1 MEKNKIALVTY
12 SLSAGG
18 LERIVANSTFLFE
31 EMGYEVHLY
40 VVNSSVDYPF
50 TGTLHCYKIDTL
62 STLGKA
68 KAYIKLKQSIQSHG
82 FHTIIDHRYRLN
94 KATELFWQK
103 VIYRQQNV
111 LHYIHSARL
120 YNYIFRSKLWNKL
133 LFKNQLFI
141 CVSKG
146 IEEQVRA
153 VFPAL
158 HTQTIY
164 NYVQIDEPTVLMDMP
179 QKYIVALGRMDH
191 SNVKQIDVLLAC
203 YAASTLPL
211 HHIHLLILGDG
222 IRLKQM
228 QQLAIDLGISNT
240 VSFKGF
246 VKNPSPYLKQA
257 LFTTLTSKYEGLPTV
272 LIESL
277 LLGTPVVSFNCA
289 TGPNEIVEDGQ
300 NGLLVADQHTDQF
313 TQALNQMIDDD
324 EQYQYMKN
332 NCQSTVSKFQKAF
345 IKAQWQQVLS
355 GTRSHQIR
363 KFL

>member
-68 KAYIKLKQSIQSHG
+68 KAYIQLQKSIQRNG
-82 FHTIIDHRYRLN
+82 FHVIIDHRYRLN

-120 YNYIFRSKLWNKL
+120 YNYIFTSKIWNKL
-133 LFKNQLFI
+133 LFKHQLFV
-141 CVSKG
+141 CVAKG
-146 IEEQVRA
+146 IEEKVRT

-164 NYVQIDEPTVLMDMP
+164 NYVQVDEPTVLMDMP

-246 VKNPSPYLKQA
+246 VKNPCPYLKQA

-289 TGPNEIVEDGQ
+289 TGPNEIVEDRQ
-300 NGLLVADQHTDQF
+300 NGLLVADQNTDQF
-313 TQALNQMIDDD
+313 TQALNQMIDDV

-345 IKAQWQQVLS
+345 IKAQWQQLLS